1 MGLVLGIIGGT
12 SLLFAD
18 LPPLEKT
25 TVATPYGKAEVY
37 TGAFALLLRHQ
48 YSLPPHRINYRAC
61 LSALAILGVDRI
73 VAIGSTGS
81 LKPEIPPGSI
91 VIPTDYLSLTDIPS
105 IYECSIEHV
114 RPELDAD
121 LIRTLGELVPE
132 ARVGGVYA
140 QTRGPRIETVAE
152 VKGLSK
158 VADIVGMTVA
168 SEATLALELGMRFA
182 ALCTVDNYANGLGS
196 ETLTYEHILATSRAN
211 AKRTGDIL
219 EKIVER
225 LA

>member
-1 MGLVLGIIGGT
+1 VLGIIGGT

-25 TVATPYGKAEVY
+25 TVSTPYGKAEVH

-48 YSLPPHRINYRAC
+48 HNLPPHRINYRAC
-61 LSALAILGVDRI
+61 LAALAVLGVDKI
-73 VAIGSTGS
+73 IAFGSSGS
-81 LKPEIPPGSI
+81 LQPEIPPGSI
-91 VIPTDYLSLTDIPS
+91 VIPTDYVSLTDIPS
-105 IYECSIEHV
+105 IHECTINHV

-132 ARVGGVYA
+132 ARTGGVYA

-152 VKGLSK
+152 VRALAR

-182 ALCTVDNYANGLGS
+182 AVCTVDNYANGLG
-196 ETLTYEHILATSRAN
+196 EEVLTYEHILATSRAN
-211 AKRTGDIL
+211 CRRTEKIL
-219 EKIVER
+219 ENIVEQF
-225 LA
+225 A

>member
-1 MGLVLGIIGGT
+1 MLVLGIIGGT

-18 LPPLEKT
+18 LPPLERM
-25 TVATPYGKAEVY
+25 TVATPFGRAEVR
-37 TGAFALLLRHQ
+37 TGAFTLLMRHQ
-48 YSLPPHRINYRAC
+48 YNLPPHRINYRAC
-61 LSALAILGVDRI
+61 LAALAILGVERI
-73 VAIGSTGS
+73 VAFGSAGS
-81 LKPEIPPGSI
+81 LKPEILPGSI
-91 VIPTDYLSLTDIPS
+91 AIPVDYLSVTDIPS
-105 IYECSIEHV
+105 IHECTIDHI

-152 VKGLSK
+152 VRALARD
-158 VADIVGMTVA
+158 ADIVGMTVA

-182 ALCTVDNYANGLGS
+182 AICTVDNYANGLGE
-196 ETLTYEHILATSRAN
+196 ETLSYEHILETSRAN
-211 AKRTGDIL
+211 RLRTEEIL
-219 EKIVER
+219 TRIVEQ

>member
-1 MGLVLGIIGGT
+1 MLGIIGGT

-18 LPPLEKT
+18 LPALEKT
-25 TVATPYGKAEVY
+25 TVATPYGKAEVH

-48 YSLPPHRINYRAC
+48 HNLPPHRINYPAC
-61 LSALAILGVDRI
+61 LAALAVLGVDRI
-73 VAIGSTGS
+73 VAFGSAGS
-81 LKPEIPPGSI
+81 LKQEIPPGSI
-91 VIPTDYLSLTDIPS
+91 VIPADYLSVTDIPS
-105 IYECSIEHV
+105 IHECSIEHV

-121 LIRTLGELVPE
+121 LVRTLGDLIPE
-132 ARVGGVYA
+132 ARKGGVYA

-152 VKGLSK
+152 VKALAR

-182 ALCTVDNYANGLGS
+182 AVCTVDNYANGLGE

-211 AKRTGDIL
+211 CRRTEIIL

>member
-1 MGLVLGIIGGT
+1 MLGIIGGT

-18 LPPLEKT
+18 LPALEKQ
-25 TVATPYGKAEVY
+25 TVATPYGKAEVH

-48 YSLPPHRINYRAC
+48 HNLPPHRINYPAC
-61 LSALAILGVDRI
+61 LAALAVLGVDRI
-73 VAIGSTGS
+73 IAFGSAGS
-81 LKPEIPPGSI
+81 LKQEIPPGSI
-91 VIPTDYLSLTDIPS
+91 VIPTDFLSVTDIPS
-105 IYECSIEHV
+105 IHECSIGHV

-121 LIRTLGELVPE
+121 LVRTLSELVPE
-132 ARVGGVYA
+132 ARTGGVYA

-152 VKGLSK
+152 VKALARA
-158 VADIVGMTVA
+158 ADIVGMTVA

-182 ALCTVDNYANGLGS
+182 AVCTVDNYANGLGD

-211 AKRTGDIL
+211 CRRTEIIL

>member
-1 MGLVLGIIGGT
+1 MLGIIGGT

-18 LPPLEKT
+18 LPPLEKK
-25 TVATPYGKAEVY
+25 TVATPYGPAEVH

-48 YSLPPHRINYRAC
+48 CNLPPHRINYRAC
-61 LSALAILGVDRI
+61 LSALALLGVDEI

-81 LKPEIPPGSI
+81 LKPEIVPGSI
-91 VIPTDYLSLTDIPS
+91 IIPTDYLSVTDIPS

-114 RPELDAD
+114 CPRLDAD
-121 LIRTLGELVPE
+121 LVRTLGDLIPE
-132 ARVGGVYA
+132 ARTGGIYA

-152 VKGLSK
+152 VRALAK

-182 ALCTVDNYANGLGS
+182 AVCTVDNYANGLGE
-196 ETLTYEHILATSRAN
+196 ETLTYEHILAISRAN
-211 AKRTGDIL
+211 TRRTEKIL
-219 EKIVER
+219 EKIVET